1 MSTDSTLAEV
11 IGKQT
16 NKGFLAWLVSR
27 QVFWIFLATV
37 LACVAMWILR
47 PDTFAKPTNLF
58 NITRNFSLVAIISL
72 GMTTVIIAGGID
84 LTVGA
89 TLLMSAMVTGVVMA
103 AGVPLWQAALLAV
116 AASLAVG
123 LANGLLIA
131 VAGMPPFVITLGMMS
146 VVRSLALVLS
156 NNKLISNFGP
166 DQQLLY
172 SIGGGWQTLDFS
184 FLHPILPNAGIFL
197 VPNPVL
203 FMIVVGLITGFL
215 LRWTQW
221 GRWVFAIGG
230 NEKAAILTG
239 VPVRLVKVSVYMY
252 VAFCAGLSGFLEIG
266 WLGTVTANQGFGKEL
281 IVIAASVIGG
291 ANLVGGIGTAFGAVV
306 GAALIEVIRNSLT
319 LLGINSFWQGT
330 FVGSFIILAV
340 SFDRFRNK
348 DTSD

>member
-1 MSTDSTLAEV
+1 MTILAF
-11 IGKQT
+11 IYLSIMTK
-16 NKGFLAWLVSR
+16 
-27 QVFWIFLATV
+27 
-37 LACVAMWILR
+37 
-47 PDTFAKPTNLF
+47 TFATPQNLF
-58 NITRNFSLVAIISL
+58 NVTRNFSMVAIIAL
-72 GMTTVIIAGGID
+72 GMTVVIIAGGID

-89 TLLMSAMVTGVVMA
+89 TLLMAAMVTGVVMA
-103 AGVPLWQAALLAV
+103 ADVPLWQAVILAI

-131 VAGMPPFVITLGMMS
+131 VVGMPPFVITLGMMS

-156 NNKLISNFGP
+156 NNKLISDFGP
-166 DQQLLY
+166 DQDLLY
-172 SIGGGWQTLDFS
+172 SIGGGSIKLDFS
-184 FLHPILPNAGIFL
+184 FLQFMIPNAGL
-197 VPNPVL
+197 LPVPNPVL
-203 FMIVVGLITGFL
+203 FMIAVALITGFL

-239 VPVRLVKVSVYMY
+239 VPVRTVKVSVYMY

-266 WLGTVTANQGFGKEL
+266 WLGTVTANQGFGREL

-291 ANLVGGIGTAFGAVV
+291 ANLVGGVGTALGAVV
-306 GAALIEVIRNSLT
+306 GSALIEVIRNSLT

>member
-1 MSTDSTLAEV
+1 MSTDNTLADA

-16 NKGFLAWLVSR
+16 NKGFIAWMVSR
-27 QVFWIFLATV
+27 QVFWIFLATIIAFIY
-37 LACVAMWILR
+37 LSIATK
-47 PDTFAKPTNLF
+47 TFMTPQNLF
-58 NITRNFSLVAIISL
+58 NVTRNFSLVAIIAV
-72 GMTTVIIAGGID
+72 GMTVVIIAGGID

-89 TLLMSAMVTGVVMA
+89 TLLMAAMVTGVVMA
-103 AGVPLWQAALLAV
+103 ADVPLWQAVILAML
-116 AASLAVG
+116 ASLGVG

-131 VAGMPPFVITLGMMS
+131 VAGMPPFVVTLGMMS

-156 NNKLISNFGP
+156 NNKLISDFGP
-166 DQQLLY
+166 DQELLY
-172 SIGGGWQTLDFS
+172 SIGGGSQTIDFS
-184 FLHPILPNAGIFL
+184 FLQFILPQAHAIPF
-197 VPNPVL
+197 PNPVM
-203 FMIVVGLITGFL
+203 FMVVVALVTGFL

-239 VPVRLVKVSVYMY
+239 IPVKTVKVSVYMY

-266 WLGTVTANQGFGKEL
+266 WLGTVTANQGFGREL

-306 GAALIEVIRNSLT
+306 GSSLIEVIRNSLT

-330 FVGSFIILAV
+330 FVGAFIILAV
-340 SFDRFRNK
+340 SFDRLRNK
-348 DTSD
+348 ETSE

>member
-1 MSTDSTLAEV
+1 MSADSTLAEA
-11 IGKQT
+11 IGKET
-16 NKGFLAWLVSR
+16 NKGLLAWLFSR
-27 QVFWIFLATV
+27 QVFWILLATV
-37 LACVAMWILR
+37 LAFVYLSIMTK
-47 PDTFAKPTNLF
+47 TFMTPQNLF
-58 NITRNFSLVAIISL
+58 NVTRNFSMVAIIGL
-72 GMTTVIIAGGID
+72 GMTVVIIAGGID

-89 TLLMSAMVTGVVMA
+89 TLLMAAMVTGVVMA
-103 AGVPLWQAALLAV
+103 ADVPLWQAVILAM

-123 LANGLLIA
+123 MANGLLIA

-156 NNKLISNFGP
+156 NNKLISDFGP
-166 DQQLLY
+166 DQELLY
-172 SIGGGWQTLDFS
+172 AIGGGWQRLDFS
-184 FLHPILPNAGIFL
+184 FLQFILPKAGILL

-203 FMIVVGLITGFL
+203 FMIVVALITGFL

-230 NEKAAILTG
+230 NEKAAILNG
-239 VPVRLVKVSVYMY
+239 VPVKTVKVSVYMY

-266 WLGTVTANQGFGKEL
+266 WLGTVTANQGFGREL

>member
-1 MSTDSTLAEV
+1 MSTDSTLADV

-16 NKGFLAWLVSR
+16 NKGFFAWMVSR

-37 LACVAMWILR
+37 LAFIYLSIATK
-47 PDTFAKPTNLF
+47 TFMTPQNLF
-58 NITRNFSLVAIISL
+58 NVTRNFSLVAIIAV
-72 GMTTVIIAGGID
+72 GMTVVIIAGGID

-89 TLLMSAMVTGVVMA
+89 TLLMAAMVTGVVMA
-103 AGVPLWQAALLAV
+103 ADVPLWQAVILALG
-116 AASLAVG
+116 ASAAVG

-146 VVRSLALVLS
+146 IVRSLALVLS
-156 NNKLISNFGP
+156 NNKLISDFGP
-166 DQQLLY
+166 DQELLY
-172 SIGGGWQTLDFS
+172 SIGGGSQYVDFS
-184 FLHPILPNAGIFL
+184 FLQFILPQAHVIPI
-197 VPNPVL
+197 PNPVI
-203 FMIVVGLITGFL
+203 FMILVALITGFL

-239 VPVRLVKVSVYMY
+239 VPVKTVKVSVYVY
-252 VAFCAGLSGFLEIG
+252 VALCAGLSGFLEIG
-266 WLGTVTANQGFGKEL
+266 WLGTVTANQGFGREL

-306 GAALIEVIRNSLT
+306 GSALIEVIRNSLT

-330 FVGSFIILAV
+330 FVGGFIILAV
-340 SFDRFRNK
+340 SFDRLRNK
-348 DTSD
+348 DTSE

>member
-1 MSTDSTLAEV
+1 MSADSTLADV
-11 IGKQT
+11 IGKET
-16 NKGFLAWLVSR
+16 NKGFVAWMVSR
-27 QVFWIFLATV
+27 QVFWILLATV
-37 LACVAMWILR
+37 IAFIYLSIATK
-47 PDTFAKPTNLF
+47 TFATPQNLF
-58 NITRNFSLVAIISL
+58 NVTRNFSMVAIIAL
-72 GMTTVIIAGGID
+72 GMTVVIIAGGID

-89 TLLMSAMVTGVVMA
+89 TLLMAAMVTGVAMA
-103 AGVPLWQAALLAV
+103 ADVPLWQAVILALL
-116 AASLAVG
+116 ASLAVG

-146 VVRSLALVLS
+146 IVRSLALVLS
-156 NNKLISNFGP
+156 NNKLISDFGP

-172 SIGGGWQTLDFS
+172 DIGGGSITLDFS
-184 FLHPILPNAGIFL
+184 FLHFILPGAGLLPI
-197 VPNPVL
+197 PNPVL
-203 FMIVVGLITGFL
+203 FMVVFGLITGFL

-239 VPVRLVKVSVYMY
+239 VPVKTVKVSVYMY
-252 VAFCAGLSGFLEIG
+252 VALAAGLSGFLEIG
-266 WLGTVTANQGFGKEL
+266 WLGTVTANQGFGREL

-306 GAALIEVIRNSLT
+306 GSALIEVIRNSLT

-330 FVGSFIILAV
+330 FVGGFIILAV

-348 DTSD
+348 DTSE